1 MQRIR
6 RAELARQANA
16 GAVAPK
22 IATKNATPRG
32 KAVPVPAKP
41 KKARKAGR

>member
-6 RAELARQANA
+6 RSELARQANA
-16 GAVAPK
+16 EAVAPK
-22 IATKNATPRG
+22 IAPKTATPRG
-32 KAVPVPAKP
+32 KAVPAPAKP